1 MRETRRRRGR
11 RRQWR
16 WRYRWRRRCRGT
28 PLRGRGPTCPDM
40 LLCSTFRSDPIWSA
54 ARKCDFD
61 FWISQCS
68 SADFFFSFF
77 CEKRSV
83 LALSL
88 SRSQWL
94 AWQFRYAVCANVRL
108 DLVDLWSFALGFF
121 SSERPALCFGVELIK
136 KREKWNGNVY
146 KGDKIKISTKFYK
159 VMLLNFSLTLEFF
172 FFYPFH
178 VRPLS
183 FYILSLPSF
192 PITLFLVGW
201 VELNEWVWPTSLLTT
216 HNISTY
222 RIWV

>member
-1 MRETRRRRGR
+1 M
-11 RRQWR
+11 
-16 WRYRWRRRCRGT
+16 
-28 PLRGRGPTCPDM
+28 GPRARI
-40 LLCSTFRSDPIWSA
+40 CSCARHSDPIQS

-68 SADFFFSFF
+68 SADFFFLF
-77 CEKRSV
+77 SV
-83 LALSL
+83 KSVRCSLSL

-108 DLVDLWSFALGFF
+108 DLVDLWSFALDFF
-121 SSERPALCFGVELIK
+121 LQRDPALCFGVELIK

-146 KGDKIKISTKFYK
+146 EGDKIKISTKFYK
-159 VMLLNFSLTLEFF
+159 VMLLNFSLTLEFFFFF